1 MKNLWASLWFLLGAG
16 LLRGQDYPPDWVKYT
31 LGGYYYNIQAAGNTR
46 NQEESGFKDYLTQL
60 ARTNLAQTVQVR
72 VQDEAVLRRES
83 LNGHTGTAYSSQTRF
98 STEVD
103 LRFVETES
111 RYDPVSRK
119 GYAIAYIEKQ
129 AARRYYQAELQMLFG
144 KLENA
149 RSLANNYVATGF
161 KAKAKE
167 CLEEVLPVFGQMES
181 PFFWLVFFG
190 TPQAEMS
197 GYVEKRNAME
207 QEIRR
212 MIADLEHGNRIYL
225 SCSAYLGAQAYPKLP
240 NELKGVLSAKGC
252 SFVSSPEQ
260 ADWVIGVS
268 ASSRDHNRH
277 ESGGYVTYFSYV
289 DAEVTIDKVATRQ
302 RIFAD
307 EISVKGGHTL
317 NFTEA
322 ARAAYKEV
330 SKEIGNAIKE
340 IINK

>member
-1 MKNLWASLWFLLGAG
+1 MKNLWAFLWFLLGVG
-16 LLRGQDYPPDWVKYT
+16 WLRAQDYPPDWVKYT
-31 LGGYYYNIQAAGNTR
+31 LGGYYYNIQEAGNTR
-46 NQEESGFKDYLTQL
+46 NQEESVFKEYLTNL

-72 VQDEAVLRRES
+72 VRDEAVLRRES
-83 LNGHTGTAYSSQTRF
+83 LNGQAHTAYRSETRF

-129 AARRYYQAELQMLFG
+129 AACRYYQSELQVLFG

-149 RSLANNYVATGF
+149 RSLASNYVSTGF

-167 CLEEVLPVFGQMES
+167 CLESVLPVFGQMES
-181 PFFWLVFFG
+181 PFFWLGFFG
-190 TPQAEMS
+190 TPQAEIS
-197 GYVEKRNAME
+197 GQVERRNALE

-212 MIADLEHGNRIYL
+212 TIADLEHGTRIYL
-225 SCSAYLGAQAYPKLP
+225 SCSAYLGAQAYYKLS
-240 NELKGVLSAKGC
+240 NELKGVLSAQGC
-252 SFVSSPEQ
+252 SFVSSQEQ
-260 ADWVIGVS
+260 ADWVIEVS
-268 ASSRDHNRH
+268 ASSRDYNRH

-307 EISVKGGHTL
+307 GISVKGGHTL

-330 SKEIGNAIKE
+330 AQKIGNTIKE